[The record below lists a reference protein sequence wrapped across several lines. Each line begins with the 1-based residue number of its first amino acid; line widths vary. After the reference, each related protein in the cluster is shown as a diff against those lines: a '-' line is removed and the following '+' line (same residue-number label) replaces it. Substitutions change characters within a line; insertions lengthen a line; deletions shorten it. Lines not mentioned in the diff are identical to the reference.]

1 MDNSQQNHQ
10 LIADAKAGN
19 QDAISLLYEQHAPAI
34 FQYVS
39 YRVESLMIA
48 EDITSEVFLR
58 MVREINHY
66 EDRGLPFGAWLFRI
80 AANLLNDHYRQKHS
94 KPVTVLSDDERSD
107 DTDPFDRLERQE
119 ERQRIHDALKTLP
132 HDYQDVLV
140 LRFMQELSYA
150 EVALILNKSELA
162 LRSIQHRA
170 LKALGKKLDVFDKR
184 RSYLRGKKPL

>member
-1 MDNSQQNHQ
+1 
-10 LIADAKAGN
+10 
-19 QDAISLLYEQHAPAI
+19 
-34 FQYVS
+34 
-39 YRVESLMIA
+39 
-48 EDITSEVFLR
+48 
-58 MVREINHY
+58 
-66 EDRGLPFGAWLFRI
+66 
-80 AANLLNDHYRQKHS
+80 
-94 KPVTVLSDDERSD
+94 PVTVLSDDERSD

-170 LKALGKKLDVFDKR
+170 LKALGKKLDVFDKS